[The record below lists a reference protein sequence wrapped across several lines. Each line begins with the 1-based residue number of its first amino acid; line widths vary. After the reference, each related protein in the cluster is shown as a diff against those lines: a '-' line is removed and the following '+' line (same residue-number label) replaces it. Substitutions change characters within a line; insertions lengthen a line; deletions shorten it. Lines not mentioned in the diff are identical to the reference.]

1 MVLSANSA
9 EKTMALTPLDIKKTS
24 FSRKLRGCDPEEVER
39 FQELVADDLANRLA
53 DLARLEQENRGLR
66 QRLEEA
72 DRQRQEL
79 QASLLHA
86 QKLSKE
92 ITDNAKREAELL
104 LREAEVTADTM
115 ISQAI
120 EQANKIET
128 KITELRTMR
137 RELQLRLRNSL
148 DMFGRILEADVEEER
163 STAIVRT
170 LPRRQVAS

>member
-1 MVLSANSA
+1 
-9 EKTMALTPLDIKKTS
+9 MALTPLDIKKTT
-24 FSRKLRGCDPEEVER
+24 FSRRMRGFDPEEIGR
-39 FQELVADDLANRLA
+39 FQELVAEELSLRLA
-53 DLARLEQENRGLR
+53 DLARLDQENRTLR
-66 QRLEEA
+66 QRLEDA
-72 DRQRQEL
+72 DRHRQEL
-79 QASLLHA
+79 QSSLLHA

-92 ITDNAKREAELL
+92 ITDNARREGELL

-120 EQANKIET
+120 EQANRIET

-148 DMFGRILEADVEEER
+148 DLFGRCLETDVEDER

-170 LPRRQVAS
+170 LPRRQAAS